1 MILFYWNLLNNRKD
15 PVGSRIPSRIDE
27 ITKRTQYVHI
37 IIVGI
42 YELMDPNNDTVL
54 IRVSPL
60 YCLIYRDPES
70 FGSVMGQTD
79 DSGSSWQ

>member
-15 PVGSRIPSRIDE
+15 PVGSRIDE
-27 ITKRTQYVHI
+27 ITKRTQFVHI

-60 YCLIYRDPES
+60 YC
-70 FGSVMGQTD
+70 
-79 DSGSSWQ
+79 